1 VAGSDYGAKYP
12 KREFR
17 RLETEFALDS
27 GRRPMRSGSR
37 PIWRLKQTGADP
49 VLVGMCE
56 MTLVGKDSILPGETS
71 KASWIFDPGVQGYI
85 EQLVKPGDQVEVC
98 EGTHRIGSVRVLDF
112 VY

>member
-1 VAGSDYGAKYP
+1 MAGSDYGAKHP
-12 KREFR
+12 KRKFR
-17 RLETEFALDS
+17 RVDTEFSLDS
-27 GRRPMRSGSR
+27 GRQPMRSGSR

-56 MTLVGKDSILPGETS
+56 MSLVGKDSILPGETS
-71 KASWIFDPGVQGYI
+71 KASWVFDAGVQGYI

-98 EGTHRIGSVRVLDF
+98 EGTHRIGSVRVLEF